1 MKRKLYIHTGPPKT
15 GTSALQYVLR
25 DHDGSVIHYPKA
37 GQWNDGAHHNLV
49 LNFFGDYA
57 QPKTVREDI
66 GVLFDR
72 VSEDASHSQ
81 VPIVISSEMLAV
93 RPSPGHFIDALL
105 SRLGGDLD
113 VEILFTVRE
122 HFERTASLYGQR
134 VRSRYIRE
142 KLSPD
147 EYLPRRLPTL
157 CYASKLLRLVRTNIP
172 IHLFSYEPG
181 HDLVPRILR
190 YIGFPDERIAVPPTR
205 NPSRAI
211 KLILAVLVANRTEPN
226 VAQRRKIVKALE
238 QLQQRTASAQFIFGD
253 EAALVAERRFARDR
267 AFMNKRFKF
276 ELATPDLNTMTNAF
290 WIDEVEF
297 DEISDALAG
306 LGDTG
311 KKLRAGLR
319 AFVRAPAA

>member
-1 MKRKLYIHTGPPKT
+1 
-15 GTSALQYVLR
+15 
-25 DHDGSVIHYPKA
+25 
-37 GQWNDGAHHNLV
+37 
-49 LNFFGDYA
+49 
-57 QPKTVREDI
+57 
-66 GVLFDR
+66 
-72 VSEDASHSQ
+72 
-81 VPIVISSEMLAV
+81 
-93 RPSPGHFIDALL
+93 
-105 SRLGGDLD
+105 
-113 VEILFTVRE
+113 
-122 HFERTASLYGQR
+122 
-134 VRSRYIRE
+134 
-142 KLSPD
+142 
-147 EYLPRRLPTL
+147 
-157 CYASKLLRLVRTNIP
+157 
-172 IHLFSYEPG
+172 
-181 HDLVPRILR
+181 
-190 YIGFPDERIAVPPTR
+190 VPPTR